1 MRKIAVVL
9 LSGFALSA
17 SAYDFSRETV
27 PNPQNCPAG
36 TEASVNYKWQGGH
49 LVRDGYVCEINS
61 SN

>member
-1 MRKIAVVL
+1 MRKIAVIL

-17 SAYDFSRETV
+17 SAYDVGRDTGQ
-27 PNPQNCPAG
+27 NPQDCPAG

-49 LVRDGYVCEINS
+49 LVRDGWACEITS

>member
-27 PNPQNCPAG
+27 SNPQDRPAG
-36 TEASVNYKWQGGH
+36 SEASVNYKWQGGH
-49 LVRDGYVCEINS
+49 LVRDGWACEVSS